1 MVKGKYHV
9 SKFGCPNE
17 SRDGRASHSQNS
29 ILPVAGDTLAGHHGL
44 SLTQGNPGHVPPF
57 HPSTTGSLGF
67 SNAARPPAAPPAP
80 ARVQSKGPR
89 IRQRTPPRR
98 KSENLAESTPL
109 TCNEYDTDRPTKP
122 ALRLCLCL
130 EITAN
135 RAANRT
141 IQLPTHSR
149 RTASHLPADT
159 QADRDTE
166 TYRDLESAF
175 QSFRF
180 LVHVGGV
187 GVTLLT
193 AVIPREFPRKAREGE
208 RRPKGHGLATSS
220 LVRQP
225 QGSKEISLEADFPG
239 K

>member
-9 SKFGCPNE
+9 SKFGCPSE
-17 SRDGRASHSQNS
+17 SHDGRASHSQNS

-44 SLTQGNPGHVPPF
+44 SLTQGTPGHMPPF
-57 HPSTTGSLGF
+57 HPSTAGSLGF
-67 SNAARPPAAPPAP
+67 SNAAQPPAAPSSP
-80 ARVQSKGPR
+80 ARIQSKGPR
-89 IRQRTPPRR
+89 IRRLTPPRR

-122 ALRLCLCL
+122 ALRLCL

-159 QADRDTE
+159 QADRQTQRHTE
-166 TYRDLESAF
+166 TWSQLSRVSGFWFMRAGWGSLCSNSPRVPEKRSQGKDGQRDMA
-175 QSFRF
+175 
-180 LVHVGGV
+180 
-187 GVTLLT
+187 LLL
-193 AVIPREFPRKAREGE
+193 P
-208 RRPKGHGLATSS
+208 H
-220 LVRQP
+220 
-225 QGSKEISLEADFPG
+225 
-239 K
+239 